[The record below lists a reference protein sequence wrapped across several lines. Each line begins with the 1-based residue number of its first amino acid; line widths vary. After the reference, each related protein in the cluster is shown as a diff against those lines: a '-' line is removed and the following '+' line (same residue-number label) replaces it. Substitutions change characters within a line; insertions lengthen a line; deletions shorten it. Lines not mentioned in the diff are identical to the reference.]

1 MLQVMAKTAMWAASP
16 DEKIEQPD
24 LFLRYDLNF
33 KTLRFRAINGRQPWL
48 YLHEI

>member
-1 MLQVMAKTAMWAASP
+1 MLEVMTKSPMSAASP
-16 DEKIEQPD
+16 EEKIEQPD

-33 KTLRFRAINGRQPWL
+33 KTLRFRPINGRQPWL